1 MWNVSAARSHRH
13 GDRSMVER
21 STYDSGLRSINP
33 SPPNASMSLSIS
45 STCSRLF
52 AFIWSTTRTCFS
64 RLSPFSFM
72 NFDLSQSSRF
82 SNGSSPIEG
91 TSKIWN
97 VISFQRGE
105 LGVFTIE
112 TVFWNWPRPP
122 KSCPSLRH
130 VQLFIQRENTQTF
143 LPPHLEWRS
152 WAALNG

>member
-1 MWNVSAARSHRH
+1 MPNVRTACSHRH
-13 GDRSMVER
+13 GDRSVFER
-21 STYDSGLRSINP
+21 STYDSGLRSISP
-33 SPPNASMSLSIS
+33 SPPIASISLSIS

-64 RLSPFSFM
+64 RLSPLSFM

-82 SNGSSPIEG
+82 SNGSLPIEG

-97 VISFQRGE
+97 VMSFQRGE

-122 KSCPSLRH
+122 KSCTSLRD

-143 LPPHLEWRS
+143 LPPHLE
-152 WAALNG
+152 